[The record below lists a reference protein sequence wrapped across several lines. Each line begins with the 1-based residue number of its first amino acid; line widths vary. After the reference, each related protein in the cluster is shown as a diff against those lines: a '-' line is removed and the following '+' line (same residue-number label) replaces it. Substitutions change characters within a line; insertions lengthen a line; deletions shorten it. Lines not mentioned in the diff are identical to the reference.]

1 LPLTDQPFEQ
11 VGAPWLNANEVART
25 RNERQLPGISFEAT
39 TMSIAPS
46 AAKHKGLTVPAIR
59 FVITDRTSYRPART
73 ALLLMDAIR
82 RARPRDSA
90 WTGTIDRLT
99 GSDRVKRA
107 IEGGTLPGLL
117 DDWDREVAQF
127 RLENA
132 SYLVSR

>member
-1 LPLTDQPFEQ
+1 VAERERSGAHEERATAAGDQLRGDDD
-11 VGAPWLNANEVART
+11 V
-25 RNERQLPGISFEAT
+25 
-39 TMSIAPS
+39 
-46 AAKHKGLTVPAIR
+46 
-59 FVITDRTSYRPART
+59 DRTERREAQGTHSSGHPLRDHGPYVIPARADRASYRVHEQERG
-73 ALLLMDAIR
+73 
-82 RARPRDSA
+82 PRDSA